1 MSNVPDAVLVLLEQI
16 HREQQTTNE
25 TVVTLTRKLEEHIA
39 EEESMIER
47 HTAEIIA
54 MQNAFPNGDIHGH
67 QMYHASII
75 KRNEFLAEMF
85 QEAAKH
91 IAKYGL
97 MAFLVWLLWHGAE
110 DLVKNVIAAMKS
122 NPK

>member
-1 MSNVPDAVLVLLEQI
+1 MTTPDAVFALLEQI
-16 HREQQTTNE
+16 HKEQQALNGSINA
-25 TVVTLTRKLEEHIA
+25 LNLKLQAHIA
-39 EEESMIER
+39 EEEGMLER
-47 HTAEIIA
+47 QAAEIVA
-54 MQNAFPNGDIHGH
+54 MQNAFPNGDLHGH

-75 KRNEFLAEMF
+75 KRNEFLGEMF

-110 DLVKNVIAAMKS
+110 DLVKNVVAAIKS
-122 NPK
+122 NSK